1 MFGTVLAE
9 GDRGVKRAMPVI
21 AMTIALA
28 WLASAPAAASSAG
41 EALKRFGLV
50 GAWSQNC
57 AVPSGTLGASR
68 MTFAV
73 PDGGAATFTSTMTI
87 PIPGTPQASTVFE
100 IADATVLSD
109 RQIKLVGKTTKLT
122 RSDAQKIASPDASQ
136 RQIIIERVN
145 AQIRFFDNRLVDGTS
160 VATEGGVVRATG
172 RPTPFLNKCEDA
184 APAAQTPPHV
194 MAQSNPPAMSAPPAP
209 MPAVIPGQQV
219 SATDYLLSRL
229 NPNMTRE
236 AYLNRMRSEFRMAD
250 ADANG
255 EISEADGVL
264 LAQIAAASF
273 RTMYFVQLFQ
283 ADLDGDG
290 VVTEDEL
297 RRWLTYGHHST
308 GAQPAA
314 GKTVEQ
320 TIEDQ
325 IRQIMVA
332 DYDHDGRIT
341 FAEALRYA
349 NSLPNMGELRQVA
362 VRQLLALAPPRKP
375 TLSLAD
381 LEAAA
386 EKLFQAVDANGD
398 GVVSADELRAYRA
411 DHSRNGAR

>member
-1 MFGTVLAE
+1 
-9 GDRGVKRAMPVI
+9 
-21 AMTIALA
+21 
-28 WLASAPAAASSAG
+28 
-41 EALKRFGLV
+41 
-50 GAWSQNC
+50 
-57 AVPSGTLGASR
+57 
-68 MTFAV
+68 
-73 PDGGAATFTSTMTI
+73 
-87 PIPGTPQASTVFE
+87 
-100 IADATVLSD
+100 
-109 RQIKLVGKTTKLT
+109 
-122 RSDAQKIASPDASQ
+122 
-136 RQIIIERVN
+136 
-145 AQIRFFDNRLVDGTS
+145 
-160 VATEGGVVRATG
+160 
-172 RPTPFLNKCEDA
+172 
-184 APAAQTPPHV
+184 
-194 MAQSNPPAMSAPPAP
+194 
-209 MPAVIPGQQV
+209 
-219 SATDYLLSRL
+219 
-229 NPNMTRE
+229 
-236 AYLNRMRSEFRMAD
+236 MAD

-362 VRQLLALAPPRKP
+362 VRQLLALAPPGKP